1 MTFNTAAR
9 YFRQTLIA
17 VLIAAPLTAAFPP
30 RTAAADQDWRAF
42 ASMDDAEVVM
52 AEALIAITDKASRD
66 LLNKP
71 VDRRAMADTFRRIGW
86 KVRTQLL
93 TGGSREAAEALRHA
107 VFTVEGLVPDH
118 DFSARAEAA
127 TAVLSEVLDHKRGV
141 CLSLSLI
148 YLAAAEE
155 AALPVRG
162 VSVPT
167 HFFVRYHDGRDRLNL
182 ETLDRGGN
190 ARSDNFYRGKFFVRK
205 GEPFYLRSLTAK
217 ESLAV
222 YLSQL
227 AAIYNRSGLSEQA
240 VELLETAAAA
250 SPSDPEV
257 RTNLGVA
264 LRSAGRSDDAVEA
277 WRTAIILDPY
287 DDVAHYNLAAGLADQ
302 GRWLEAIHH
311 FDESMRL
318 GHAYDIRLLRRL
330 EPHRP
335 DALYTR
341 SPREERLARKAAG
354 SESSREAPVRASAP
368 ARRPSA
374 VLISQEPKA

>member
-1 MTFNTAAR
+1 MLKITSCLFKKTVIAL
-9 YFRQTLIA
+9 LIA
-17 VLIAAPLTAAFPP
+17 VPLAGAFLS
-30 RTAAADQDWRAF
+30 RASAADEQDWRAF
-42 ASMDDAEVVM
+42 AAMDDNAVVM
-52 AEALIAITDKASRD
+52 TEALIAITDKASRD
-66 LLNKP
+66 LLGKP
-71 VDRRAMADTFRRIGW
+71 VDRKALADAFRRIAW
-86 KVRTQLL
+86 KVRSQILS
-93 TGGSREAAEALRHA
+93 GGSREAAEALRHA
-107 VFTVEGLVPDH
+107 VFTAEGLVPDLE
-118 DFSARAEAA
+118 FSARAEAA
-127 TAVLSEVLDHKRGV
+127 TAILSEVLDHKRGV

-155 AALPVRG
+155 AAVPLRG

-190 ARSDNFYRGKFFVRK
+190 ARSDNFYRKKFFVRK

-227 AAIYNRSGLSEQA
+227 AAIYNRSGRSPQA

-264 LRSAGRSDDAVEA
+264 LRLAGRSDDAVEA

-318 GHAYDIRLLRRL
+318 GHAYDIHLLRRL

-335 DALYTR
+335 DALYAR
-341 SPREERLARKAAG
+341 SPREERLARQAAD
-354 SESSREAPVRASAP
+354 P
-368 ARRPSA
+368 ARSGPGDAARTAPTARPST

>member
-1 MTFNTAAR
+1 MLKKLLA
-9 YFRQTLIA
+9 A
-17 VLIAAPLTAAFPP
+17 VLLLWAPLTGAVLSG
-30 RTAAADQDWRAF
+30 TAHADQDWRAF
-42 ASMDDAEVVM
+42 AAMDDGEVVM
-52 AEALIAITDKASRD
+52 VDALAAITDKASRD
-66 LLNKP
+66 LLGKP
-71 VDRRAMADTFRRIGW
+71 VDRPALIEAFRRIAW
-86 KVRTQLL
+86 KTRSQIIS
-93 TGGSREAAEALRHA
+93 GGSREAAEALRHA
-107 VFTVEGLVPDH
+107 VFTAEGLVPDH

-141 CLSLSLI
+141 CLSLSLV

-155 AALPVRG
+155 AGLPVRG

-190 ARSDNFYRGKFFVRK
+190 ARSDNFYRRKFFVRK

-227 AAIYNRSGLSEQA
+227 AAIYNRSGLSAQA
-240 VELLETAAAA
+240 VELLETAVTA

-264 LRSAGRSDDAVEA
+264 LRSAGRADDAVQA

-318 GHAYDIRLLRRL
+318 GHAYDIHLLRRL

-335 DALYTR
+335 DALYQR
-341 SPREERLARKAAG
+341 SPRDERLARQAAAEERAFG
-354 SESSREAPVRASAP
+354 PARSAEAARTAAP
-368 ARRPSA
+368 ARPST

>member
-1 MTFNTAAR
+1 MFKKTSR
-9 YFRQTLIA
+9 ILKKTLIA
-17 VLIAAPLTAAFPP
+17 VLIGVPLTGTLLL
-30 RTAAADQDWRAF
+30 RTAAAEDQDWRAF
-42 ASMDDAEVVM
+42 AAMDDSEVVM
-52 AEALIAITDKASRD
+52 TDALIAITDKASRD

-71 VDRRAMADTFRRIGW
+71 VDRQALSAAFGRIAW
-86 KVRTQLL
+86 KVRSQIL

-107 VFTVEGLVPDH
+107 VFISEGLVPDL

-127 TAVLSEVLDHKRGV
+127 TAILSEVLDHKRGV

-155 AALPVRG
+155 AAVPVRG

-190 ARSDNFYRGKFFVRK
+190 ARSDNFYRRKFFVRK

-227 AAIYNRSGLSEQA
+227 AAIYNRSDRSAQA
-240 VELLETAAAA
+240 VELLETAVMA

-264 LRSAGRSDDAVEA
+264 LRSAGRADDAVEA

-311 FDESMRL
+311 FDE
-318 GHAYDIRLLRRL
+318 
-330 EPHRP
+330 
-335 DALYTR
+335 
-341 SPREERLARKAAG
+341 
-354 SESSREAPVRASAP
+354 
-368 ARRPSA
+368 
-374 VLISQEPKA
+374 